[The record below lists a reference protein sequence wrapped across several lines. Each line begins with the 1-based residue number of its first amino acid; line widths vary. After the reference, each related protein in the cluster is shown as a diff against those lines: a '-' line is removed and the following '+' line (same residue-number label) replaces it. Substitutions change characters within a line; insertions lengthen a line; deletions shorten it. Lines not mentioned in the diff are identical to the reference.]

1 MASNNKRKTTMA
13 KIDRES
19 RLRDRRAKKA
29 MRRDARKNAPPEAL
43 DPATGEPMDAE
54 ALIDAD
60 APADDAGDPA
70 GVAVAPAAD

>member
-29 MRRDARKNAPPEAL
+29 MRKDARKNAPPEAL
-43 DPATGEPMDAE
+43 DAAPDADTDMDMDTPADAE
-54 ALIDAD
+54 DPAVVAL
-60 APADDAGDPA
+60 APAGE
-70 GVAVAPAAD
+70 

>member
-29 MRRDARKNAPPEAL
+29 IRRDARKNAPPEAP
-43 DPATGEPMDAE
+43 DAAPDEPIEDGVVVASAE
-54 ALIDAD
+54 PQSA
-60 APADDAGDPA
+60 
-70 GVAVAPAAD
+70 

>member
-29 MRRDARKNAPPEAL
+29 MRRDARKNAPPESLEPSSDAL
-43 DPATGEPMDAE
+43 TGAD
-54 ALIDAD
+54 ALIETDG
-60 APADDAGDPA
+60 PADDAGDPA
-70 GVAVAPAAD
+70 GVAAAPAAD